1 MDKETIRMVKAY
13 MESQMDESDGAH
25 GKEHV
30 YRVLHHAR
38 EIARTQPEAD
48 RDVLTLACLL
58 HDIGRREQAENPQL
72 CHAQVGAEK
81 AAAFLREKGFPAGQI
96 QRVCDCIR
104 THRYRKETPPATI
117 EAKILFDA
125 DKLDVCGAMG
135 MARTLLY
142 NGRWGEPV
150 YTRLENGHISDGRGD
165 GAPSFFQEY
174 TYKLE
179 KMYDRFFTR
188 RGRELA
194 EERRQIAA
202 DFYTHLLREARE
214 ADGMPSD

>member
-96 QRVCDCIR
+96 QRVCD
-104 THRYRKETPPATI
+104 
-117 EAKILFDA
+117 
-125 DKLDVCGAMG
+125 
-135 MARTLLY
+135 
-142 NGRWGEPV
+142 
-150 YTRLENGHISDGRGD
+150 
-165 GAPSFFQEY
+165 
-174 TYKLE
+174 
-179 KMYDRFFTR
+179 
-188 RGRELA
+188 
-194 EERRQIAA
+194 
-202 DFYTHLLREARE
+202 
-214 ADGMPSD
+214 

>member
-1 MDKETIRMVKAY
+1 MVFSSI
-13 MESQMDESDGAH
+13 EFLF
-25 GKEHV
+25 V
-30 YRVLHHAR
+30 FL
-38 EIARTQPEAD
+38 P
-48 RDVLTLACLL
+48 LTLLVYYIVPHKIRNLVLL
-58 HDIGRREQAENPQL
+58 
-72 CHAQVGAEK
+72 
-81 AAAFLREKGFPAGQI
+81 
-96 QRVCDCIR
+96 
-104 THRYRKETPPATI
+104 
-117 EAKILFDA
+117 LFS
-125 DKLDVCGAMG
+125 
-135 MARTLLY
+135 LLFY
-142 NGRWGEPV
+142 GWGEPV

-165 GAPSFFQEY
+165 SAPSFFQEY